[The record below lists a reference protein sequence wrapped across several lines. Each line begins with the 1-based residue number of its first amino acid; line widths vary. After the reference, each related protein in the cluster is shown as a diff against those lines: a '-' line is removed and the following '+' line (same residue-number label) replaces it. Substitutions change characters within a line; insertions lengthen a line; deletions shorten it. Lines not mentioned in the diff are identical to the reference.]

1 MNAILIFCK
10 SENEEQKSEMYDLLK
25 TADITILHT
34 FFQNVRSIS
43 KATYI
48 GQGKCEEI
56 ACYLRDEPNI
66 QSVIFSCELSVMQ
79 VRELEKIFDLQ
90 VLDRTDLILQ
100 IFLTRARS
108 AAARLQIESALLK
121 RQMNRLIGTNVH
133 LTRQRAGVTNRGSGE
148 KQLQLDRR
156 LIKTRMIQIQKELKK
171 LDKQR
176 MTQRSS
182 RLRSNLPIVALA
194 GYTNAGKSTIMN
206 GLLDFSKAS
215 NHKQVLQ
222 EDLLFATL
230 DTSVRLIELPYGQ
243 SFLLV
248 DTVGFLQNLPHELVQ
263 AFHSTLEDIKMAQLI
278 LQVIDASSSQYLENI
293 DTTNQTLEEIDAANI
308 PRLLIY
314 NQCDKTDI
322 HHPTIHHENMYISA
336 LCENDCAFLC
346 EQICQNLF
354 GPWCEIDLYIPFNDF
369 SLQQK
374 VRKYTCIQSQKN
386 DENGTRIH
394 GKVRKRFKLNLI

>member
-10 SENEEQKSEMYDLLK
+10 SETEEQKTEMYDLLK
-25 TADITILHT
+25 TANIAIINT
-34 FFQNVRSIS
+34 FFQNVRSVS
-43 KATYI
+43 KSTYI

-56 ACYLRDEPNI
+56 ACYLRDEPNV

-79 VRELEKIFDLQ
+79 VRELEKIFDLP

-121 RQMNRLIGTNVH
+121 RQMNRLIGTNIH
-133 LTRQRAGVTNRGSGE
+133 LTRQRGGVTNRGAGE

-156 LIKTRMIQIQKELKK
+156 LIKTRMAQIQKELKK

-176 MTQRSS
+176 MTQRSN
-182 RLRSNLPIVALA
+182 RLRSSLPIVALA

-206 GLLDFSKAS
+206 GLLASSKAS
-215 NHKQVLQ
+215 DHKQVLQ

-230 DTSVRLIELPYGQ
+230 DTSVRLIEQPYGQ

-248 DTVGFLQNLPHELVQ
+248 DTVGFLQDLPHELVQ
-263 AFHSTLEDIKMAQLI
+263 AFHSTLEDIKMAQLV

-293 DTTNQTLEEIDAANI
+293 DTTNKTLEEIDAANI
-308 PRLLIY
+308 PRLLVY

-322 HHPTIHHENMYISA
+322 HHPGLHHENIYISA
-336 LCENDCAFLC
+336 CSENDLAFLC
-346 EQICQNLF
+346 QQICQTLY
-354 GPWCEIDLYIPFNDF
+354 GPWCDLELYVPFDDF
-369 SLQQK
+369 CLQQK
-374 VRKYTCIQSQKN
+374 LRKYAYIQSQKN
-386 DENGTRIH
+386 DENGTRIQC
-394 GKVRKRFKLNLI
+394 KVREQFKSQFI